1 MLKKK
6 KNQLPPHKKYRER
19 IRPGMAGKF
28 IDWALV
34 GLSVAVVVLLGS
46 TAIRFVNGESKSLPP
61 QLTILRTQVAN
72 GCGVAGAAANFAE
85 WVKKQNDEI
94 LKFDIYDISNFD
106 NSAIPQT
113 MVLIRD
119 PLAAANAEQIAH
131 RLGIAP
137 ENVIASELPDNFLAI
152 DITIVL
158 GKDYDRFKN
167 HPALLQAEIL
177 NGCGIKGAAK
187 KFSIMLTTMSDTE
200 INFEISN
207 EENFDNFDVRESMLF
222 INSGEARKY
231 SQKLADKLG
240 IKKENIIL
248 DNPNRKASPADL
260 TIVIGED
267 WGRKLSSN

>member
-19 IRPGMAGKF
+19 IRPGTAGKY

-46 TAIRFVNGESKSLPP
+46 TAIRFVHGESKSLPP

-72 GCGVAGAAANFAE
+72 GCGVVGAATNFAE
-85 WVKKQNDEI
+85 WVKKQNDDI

-119 PLAAANAEQIAH
+119 PLAVADAGQIA
-131 RLGIAP
+131 RKLGIAP
-137 ENVIASELPDNFLAI
+137 ENVITSELQDNFLAI
-152 DITIVL
+152 DITIVV

-187 KFSIMLTTMSDTE
+187 KFSLMLTTMNDNE

-222 INSGEARKY
+222 IYSEDARKY
-231 SQKLADKLG
+231 SRKLADKLG
-240 IKKENIIL
+240 IKEENIIL

-260 TIVIGED
+260 TIVIGKD